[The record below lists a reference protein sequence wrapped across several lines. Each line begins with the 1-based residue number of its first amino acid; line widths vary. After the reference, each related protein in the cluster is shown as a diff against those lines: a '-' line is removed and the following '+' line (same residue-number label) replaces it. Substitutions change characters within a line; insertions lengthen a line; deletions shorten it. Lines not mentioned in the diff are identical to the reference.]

1 MKKIISIILI
11 LLYINCYSQNKQKIK
26 IDSEA
31 VKIDTIYQ
39 LNLSKSE
46 FINLINVIKAVD
58 EKPSIINKWLEE
70 NIYNKTRLVA
80 NKEQPKK

>member
-1 MKKIISIILI
+1 MKQILVIIISLI
-11 LLYINCYSQNKQKIK
+11 CLNSYSQTRQKMW

-31 VKIDTIYQ
+31 VKIDTVYQ
-39 LNLSKSE
+39 ISLSKAEFLNLVNAIKS
-46 FINLINVIKAVD
+46 ID

>member
-1 MKKIISIILI
+1 MKQILVIIISLI
-11 LLYINCYSQNKQKIK
+11 CLNSYSQTRQKTK

-31 VKIDTIYQ
+31 VKIDTVYQ
-39 LNLSKSE
+39 ISLSKSE
-46 FINLINVIKAVD
+46 FLNLVNAIKSID

>member
-1 MKKIISIILI
+1 MKQILVIIISLI
-11 LLYINCYSQNKQKIK
+11 CLNSYSQTRQKTK

-31 VKIDTIYQ
+31 VKVDTVYQ
-39 LNLSKSE
+39 ISLSKSE
-46 FINLINVIKAVD
+46 FLNLVNAIKSID

>member
-1 MKKIISIILI
+1 MKQTLVIIISLI
-11 LLYINCYSQNKQKIK
+11 CLNSYSQTRQKTK
-26 IDSEA
+26 MDSEA
-31 VKIDTIYQ
+31 VKIDTVYQ
-39 LNLSKSE
+39 ISLSKSE
-46 FINLINVIKAVD
+46 FLNLVNAIKSID

>member
-1 MKKIISIILI
+1 MKQILVIIISLI
-11 LLYINCYSQNKQKIK
+11 CLNSYSQTRQKTK

-31 VKIDTIYQ
+31 VKIDTVYQ
-39 LNLSKSE
+39 ISLSKAEFLNLVNAIKS
-46 FINLINVIKAVD
+46 ID

>member
-1 MKKIISIILI
+1 MELLQLQHGDTVYQIS
-11 LLYINCYSQNKQKIK
+11 
-26 IDSEA
+26 
-31 VKIDTIYQ
+31 
-39 LNLSKSE
+39 LSKSE
-46 FINLINVIKAVD
+46 FLNLVNAIKSID

>member
-1 MKKIISIILI
+1 MKQILVIIISLI
-11 LLYINCYSQNKQKIK
+11 CLNSYSQTRQKTK
-26 IDSEA
+26 IDSES
-31 VKIDTIYQ
+31 VKIDTVYQ
-39 LNLSKSE
+39 ISLSKAEFLNLVNAIKS
-46 FINLINVIKAVD
+46 ID